1 MAQKTL
7 NELFDSFLSREPL
20 FISKEALQETYTP
33 ETVPHR
39 EEQIKQLASILVHTL
54 RGEKPSN
61 VFIYGKTGTGKT
73 LASKFVCQELE
84 RRAQERGI
92 NLKTFYLNCKME
104 KTNTPYRILA
114 HFLTQLGE
122 SVPMT
127 GLPTEEIYKKFVR
140 KLSGLNS
147 ICILLLDEIDALTD
161 TSTLYDLTR
170 INTQLQNT
178 RVSILGISNNISFT
192 NNLDPRIKSSLSEE
206 ELVFPPYNAIQLT
219 EILSK
224 RAEIS
229 LRFGVLADG
238 VIERCAALAAQE
250 HGDARRALD
259 LLRVA
264 VELAERQGNEKV
276 EMSHVDIAQR
286 KLDMDRVVEV
296 IKTQPRQSQLVM
308 SSILSLK
315 GDNDNEASTGEVY
328 EAYVKLCKK
337 YNLLPPLTP
346 RRVSDLIS
354 ELEMLGLI
362 DTSIVSRGRHGRT
375 RAINLNITDN
385 ILVKSKEVLAC
396 ELA

>member
-7 NELFDSFLSREPL
+7 NELFDSFLSRDPL
-20 FISKEALQETYTP
+20 FISKDALQETYTP

-73 LASKFVCQELE
+73 LASHFVCSELE
-84 RRAQERGI
+84 RRAVERGI

-114 HFLTQLGE
+114 HFLNALGE
-122 SVPMT
+122 PVPVT
-127 GLPTEEIYKKFVR
+127 GLPTEEIYKKFVK
-140 KLSGLNS
+140 KLSETNS
-147 ICILLLDEIDALTD
+147 ICIIILDEIDSLTD

-170 INTQLQNT
+170 INTQLKNT
-178 RVSILGISNNISFT
+178 RLSIIGISNNIAFT

-224 RAEIS
+224 RAEIA
-229 LRFGVLADG
+229 LRSGVLQDG

-264 VELAERQGNEKV
+264 VEISERQGSEIVNL
-276 EMSHVDIAQR
+276 SHVEHAQK

-308 SSILSLK
+308 SSILYLK
-315 GDNDNEASTGEVY
+315 EKNTEGISTGEVY
-328 EAYVKLCKK
+328 EIYIKLCKK
-337 YNLLPPLTP
+337 HNLMPPLTP

-362 DTSIVSRGRHGRT
+362 DTSVISRGRYGRT

-385 ILVKSKEVLAC
+385 LLAKSKEVLAC